1 MTSEVQECPQFQF
14 LVAQLDNLLTP
25 YNKIRYTK
33 HLLILAGELLCISPA
48 AYRMLRN
55 SRTIILPW
63 ERLLRDLMTRSFQN
77 NELPRIFEVLK
88 PEQRFVN
95 ILFDEVKLIKT
106 SRFSAGHIIG
116 HANNAPS
123 EQATSALCNRS
134 CLSSRRATF
143 GIWYPSS
150 EEHKFS
156 GTPNNFCWRLWKS

>member
-1 MTSEVQECPQFQF
+1 
-14 LVAQLDNLLTP
+14 
-25 YNKIRYTK
+25 
-33 HLLILAGELLCISPA
+33 
-48 AYRMLRN
+48 MLRN

-106 SRFSAGHIIG
+106 SRFSAGHIIC

-123 EQATSALCNRS
+123 EQATSALCTEVV
-134 CLSSRRATF
+134 CHQ
-143 GIWYPSS
+143 YPSS

-156 GTPNNFCWRLWKS
+156 GSPNNFVGNYGSHEKEWCETNILYL